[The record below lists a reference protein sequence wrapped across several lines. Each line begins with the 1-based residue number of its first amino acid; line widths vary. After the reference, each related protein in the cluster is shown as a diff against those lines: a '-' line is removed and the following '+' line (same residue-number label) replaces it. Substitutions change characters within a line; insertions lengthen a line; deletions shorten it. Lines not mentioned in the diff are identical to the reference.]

1 MNNKVEITQS
11 HREEQGFSNISDDIL
26 RCADCGKSLVIVKK
40 VKETTEEN
48 KFKAVCDYC
57 GGSSFIKTI
66 VGKIYVSP
74 TENTALSNIDVVAQT
89 DDGLG
94 NIKRESVIYIKVK
107 K

>member
-1 MNNKVEITQS
+1 MKKVEITQS
-11 HREEQGFSNISDDIL
+11 NREEQGFSNISDDIL

-48 KFKAVCDYC
+48 KFKAMCDYC

-66 VGKIYVSP
+66 VGKVYISGVEETNLSDIQLDGTVNKIYV
-74 TENTALSNIDVVAQT
+74 
-89 DDGLG
+89 
-94 NIKRESVIYIKVK
+94 KVK

>member
-1 MNNKVEITQS
+1 MKEVEITQS

-48 KFKAVCDYC
+48 KFKAMCDYC

-66 VGKIYVSP
+66 VGKIYING
-74 TENTALSNIDVVAQT
+74 TENTSLDNVDVIAQT
-89 DDGLG
+89 ADDFG
-94 NIKRESVIYIKVK
+94 NIKRESVIYVKVK